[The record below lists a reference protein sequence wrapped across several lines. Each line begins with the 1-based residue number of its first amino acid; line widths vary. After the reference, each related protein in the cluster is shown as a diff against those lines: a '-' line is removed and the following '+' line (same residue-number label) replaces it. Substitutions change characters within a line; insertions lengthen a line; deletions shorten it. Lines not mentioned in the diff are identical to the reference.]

1 MFTSNPFA
9 ELTAFLPP
17 AFMQVYI
24 VLMLIAVVVG
34 VLLDVAHKGSARFY
48 AQRRERAAAAA
59 RKSLSGGTKASLALA
74 TIGEA
79 AVSGEFCKG
88 PRRISHLLMMYGFLL
103 YVITTVIMVYGYAT
117 AAETPAILP
126 TLWVIGALMI
136 VVGGLWFFLIL
147 RVNVAYDGDPPYRVG
162 RADLFVLSLIG
173 SALFALVWHAV
184 QSASDNAAATLLF
197 FAIYLLFTT
206 LLFGT
211 VFWSK
216 FAHMFYKPA
225 VAYQRRV
232 EEANGSSDLPVPADG
247 TLHCR
252 N

>member
-1 MFTSNPFA
+1 MFTGNPFA
-9 ELTAFLPP
+9 ELTAFLSP

-48 AQRRERAAAAA
+48 AQRRQKAAAAA
-59 RKSLSGGTKASLALA
+59 SRSLGGGTRLRLALQTA
-74 TIGEA
+74 GEA

-88 PRRISHLLMMYGFLL
+88 PRRTSHLLMMYGFLL

-117 AAETPAILP
+117 ADGTPTILP
-126 TLWVIGALMI
+126 TLWTIGALMI
-136 VVGGLWFFLIL
+136 VVGGAWFFFFL
-147 RVNVAYDGDPPYRVG
+147 RVNVAYDGDPPWRVG
-162 RADLFVLSLIG
+162 RADLFVLSLVG
-173 SALFALVWHAV
+173 SALFALIWHLA
-184 QSASDNAAATLLF
+184 QSASGGAPWSLLL

-232 EEANGSSDLPVPADG
+232 EEANGSTDLPIPADG
-247 TLHCR
+247 AVHCR